1 MEPTRSVEVNVKNRI
16 QRLLEHYRTLSIADA
31 WALSRYPAIA
41 GGVGAGLVKDFR
53 SNLIDDLTGNS
64 IRPQVASSTVTGQAV
79 DLVEADGNCFALIQ
93 VGPVSGTVPT
103 LDVSVT
109 ESAISGGSYTAI
121 SGATFT
127 QVTASN
133 KSQII
138 NFRRSLRFCKL
149 LGTIA
154 GTSPSFALS
163 GQIYGRRKIVR

>member
-79 DLVEADGNCFALIQ
+79 DLVEADGNCFALIH
-93 VGPVSGTVPT
+93 VGTVSGTLPT

-109 ESAISGGSYTAI
+109 ESAISRGFYPAVSRPT
-121 SGATFT
+121 
-127 QVTASN
+127 
-133 KSQII
+133 I
-138 NFRRSLRFCKL
+138 NH
-149 LGTIA
+149 
-154 GTSPSFALS
+154 GTS
-163 GQIYGRRKIVR
+163 